1 MSCGSGCGCCPK
13 CGCQATCTCNQS
25 MTWFDETAGDFSYI
39 DTKSVSGGNGE
50 CSATNGWSFGTCG
63 DDDSSECYF
72 SEVVV
77 NSKFGADSDCL
88 DGTCDNKGGISFS

>member
-1 MSCGSGCGCCPK
+1 MSKLC
-13 CGCQATCTCNQS
+13 
-25 MTWFDETAGDFSYI
+25 SYI